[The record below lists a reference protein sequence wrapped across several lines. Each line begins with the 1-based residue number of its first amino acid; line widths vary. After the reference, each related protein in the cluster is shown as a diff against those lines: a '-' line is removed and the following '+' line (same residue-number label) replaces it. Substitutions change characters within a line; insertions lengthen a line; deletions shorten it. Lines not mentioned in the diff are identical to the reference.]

1 MGPPW
6 DLGSLKH
13 HPPQST
19 HASTTNS
26 VTPPLYCTET
36 NTRGPGGSYIVID
49 LHTRTHT
56 PHTHTEKHHP
66 EPRACAH
73 DGPHPQLHF
82 PAPARFFGKHT
93 LRSSSQ
99 RTQKHSSAR
108 PRGAPSNR
116 NDLRTQITSPKPFF
130 LAHPCKVREPGSL
143 RYALFRGRSLLK
155 ARVLA

>member
-1 MGPPW
+1 MNTLGTGSPLSTTPKPPGPSQPCEGKTGRRRPT
-6 DLGSLKH
+6 LGSLRH

-19 HASTTNS
+19 PASTTNS
-26 VTPPLYCTET
+26 VTPPLYRTET
-36 NTRGPGGSYIVID
+36 NTPGPGGSYIVID

-56 PHTHTEKHHP
+56 PHTHAEKHHP

-82 PAPARFFGKHT
+82 PAPARLFGKHT

-116 NDLRTQITSPKPFF
+116 NDLRTQITSP
-130 LAHPCKVREPGSL
+130 
-143 RYALFRGRSLLK
+143 
-155 ARVLA
+155 